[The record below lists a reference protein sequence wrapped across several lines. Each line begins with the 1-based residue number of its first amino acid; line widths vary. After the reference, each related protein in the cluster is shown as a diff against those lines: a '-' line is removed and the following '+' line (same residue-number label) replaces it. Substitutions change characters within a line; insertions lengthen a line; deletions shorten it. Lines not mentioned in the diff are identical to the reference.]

1 MTKTGKYHRCEKIV
15 TTMKK
20 CSVVNK
26 MDKEDTPKLRQIL
39 YIKQKG
45 EQDII
50 KVQTRMKDEEKMV
63 KYLPS
68 WRGVDRIGGVEESRI
83 YKIPDSKERKK
94 TKKLA

>member
-1 MTKTGKYHRCEKIV
+1 
-15 TTMKK
+15 
-20 CSVVNK
+20 
-26 MDKEDTPKLRQIL
+26 
-39 YIKQKG
+39 
-45 EQDII
+45 
-50 KVQTRMKDEEKMV
+50 MKDKEKMV